1 MRILWIFL
9 LFVQVMGTPCWNKR
23 NEMGHHLLG
32 AYVPQC
38 TETGFYHPKQCH
50 GSTGYCWCVFENG
63 IKRVAA
69 VPPGMPLEC

>member
-9 LFVQVMGTPCWNKR
+9 LIRNVRGTPCWNKR
-23 NEMGHHLLG
+23 KKIGRPLLG

-50 GSTGYCWCVFENG
+50 GSTGFCWCVYANG
-63 IKRVAA
+63 LKRVNA
-69 VPPGMPLEC
+69 VPPGMSLEC